1 MSERNTIARKVLE
14 SHKTFDQ
21 LYKMDQ
27 YYNVNPEKD
36 ISLQAAFAVSCALA
50 DLYVELY
57 GIDAYERLI
66 ARSEMLEIIGKP
78 LV

>member
-14 SHKTFDQ
+14 AHKTYDQ
-21 LYKMDQ
+21 IYKMLQ
-27 YYNVNPEKD
+27 YYKLNPEKD
-36 ISLQAAFAVSCALA
+36 INLQAAAAVSCALA

-66 ARSEMLEIIGKP
+66 ARAEMRELCK
-78 LV
+78 

>member
-14 SHKTFDQ
+14 AHKTYDQ

-36 ISLQAAFAVSCALA
+36 ISLQAAAAVSCALA

-66 ARSEMLEIIGKP
+66 ARSEMLELSK
-78 LV
+78 